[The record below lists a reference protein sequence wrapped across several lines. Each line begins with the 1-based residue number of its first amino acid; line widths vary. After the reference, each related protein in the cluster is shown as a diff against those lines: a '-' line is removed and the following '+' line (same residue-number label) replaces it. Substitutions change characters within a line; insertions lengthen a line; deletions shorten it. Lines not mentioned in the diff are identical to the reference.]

1 MSHAERYAWMSLI
14 AWSGILFLLITRFTT
29 GVEVLGQSLGLTL
42 VEQSAGR
49 LLRTYI
55 FLAVAAIVAESVIAA
70 VLAVRQGRGVE
81 RDERDVA
88 IEARANLA
96 AYWFT
101 GIALNVI
108 VIHVLAG
115 AAYESSISSLVP
127 WLALTSMTAV
137 AFVLLLVL
145 TLAQVVQ
152 RVATLWAYRGR

>member
-14 AWSGILFLLITRFTT
+14 AWSGILFFLIARFTA
-29 GVEVLGQSLGLTL
+29 GVEVLGQSLGMTL
-42 VEQSAGR
+42 VEQSAAR
-49 LLRTYI
+49 LLRTYAT
-55 FLAVAAIVAESVIAA
+55 LAVVAIIAESAIAA
-70 VLAVRQGRGVE
+70 VLAARPGRGVE

-101 GIALNVI
+101 GAALNVL
-108 VIHVLAG
+108 VIHVLAV
-115 AAYESSISSLVP
+115 AAYGSPLVP
-127 WLALTSMTAV
+127 WLGLTSPTAV

-152 RVATLWAYRGR
+152 RLATLWAYRAR

>member
-14 AWSGILFLLITRFTT
+14 AWSGILFFLIARFTA
-29 GVEVLGQSLGLTL
+29 GIEVLGQSLGLTL
-42 VEQSAGR
+42 VEQSAAR
-49 LLRTYI
+49 LLGTYAT
-55 FLAVAAIVAESVIAA
+55 LAVAAIVAESAIAA
-70 VLAVRQGRGVE
+70 VLAARPGRGVE

-101 GIALNVI
+101 GAALNVI
-108 VIHVLAG
+108 VIHALAG
-115 AAYESSISSLVP
+115 GVYGSPLVP
-127 WLALTSMTAV
+127 WLGPPSLTGV
-137 AFVLLLVL
+137 VFVLLLVI

>member
-14 AWSGILFLLITRFTT
+14 AWSGILFFLIARFTA
-29 GVEVLGQSLGLTL
+29 GAEVLGQSLGLTL
-42 VEQSAGR
+42 VEQSAAR
-49 LLRTYI
+49 LLRTYAT
-55 FLAVAAIVAESVIAA
+55 LAVAAIVAESVIAA
-70 VLAVRQGRGVE
+70 VLAARQGRGVE

-101 GIALNVI
+101 GAALNVI

-115 AAYESSISSLVP
+115 AAYGPPLVP
-127 WLALTSMTAV
+127 WLDLTSLTGV
-137 AFVLLLVL
+137 AFVLLLVI

-152 RVATLWAYRGR
+152 RSATLWAYRAR

>member
-1 MSHAERYAWMSLI
+1 MSHAERYAWMSLV
-14 AWSGILFLLITRFTT
+14 AWSGILFFLLVRFTT
-29 GVEVLGQSLGLTL
+29 GVEVLGQSLGATL
-42 VEQSAGR
+42 VEQSPGR
-49 LLRTYI
+49 LLRTYLG
-55 FLAVAAIVAESVIAA
+55 LAVAAIVAESAIAA
-70 VLAVRQGRGVE
+70 VLAARRSRGIE

-101 GIALNVI
+101 GAALNVV

-115 AAYESSISSLVP
+115 AAYGLP
-127 WLALTSMTAV
+127 FLAWFDLTSLTGV

-152 RVATLWAYRGR
+152 RVATLWAYRAR

>member
-14 AWSGILFLLITRFTT
+14 AWSGILFFLIARFTA

-42 VEQSAGR
+42 VEQSAAR
-49 LLRTYI
+49 LLWTYVL
-55 FLAVAAIVAESVIAA
+55 LAVTAIVAESAIAA
-70 VLAVRQGRGVE
+70 VLAARRERGVE

-101 GIALNVI
+101 GAALNVV
-108 VIHVLAG
+108 VIHVLAS
-115 AAYESSISSLVP
+115 AAYGPPLLP
-127 WLALTSMTAV
+127 WLELTSLTGV

-145 TLAQVVQ
+145 TLGQVVQ
-152 RVATLWAYRGR
+152 RVATLWAYRTR